1 MSNDRGMISEA
12 DTCRMYVLPKLREA
26 GWTDDQIRE
35 QRYFT
40 DGRIVVSGRKHFRKP
55 GKKADYL
62 LYYRPDFRLA
72 VVEAKAKYKGPGDGL
87 QQAMEYAE
95 ILGLKFAY
103 ATNGYGII
111 EHDYITGEQRALDRF
126 PAPDNLWTRL
136 RDQERLTDDKV
147 AEDLL
152 YPFNRELRNPD
163 GSIKTPRYFQEI
175 AIHRAVQAVLQGKP
189 RILITMA
196 TGTGKTF
203 VALQI
208 VWKLWKTG
216 RKRRIL
222 YLVDRNILADQPLS
236 REFSIFGD
244 AVWKIQ
250 GEAKKGREIYF
261 ALYQALAEDESR
273 PGLYKEYPSD
283 FFDLIVVDECHR
295 GGAADESR
303 WRRILEYF
311 HPATQIGMTATPL
324 RDETRDTYRYFGNP
338 IYTYRLGQGIE
349 DGFLAP
355 YRVHRIIPSVDATG
369 WRPDRGQ
376 LDRFARE
383 IPDDVYETKDFERLV
398 SLLSRTE
405 VVAQHLTAYLERT
418 DRFAKT
424 MVFCVDQEHA
434 EDMRAALHRAN
445 EDLTRR
451 YPHYVARV
459 TADEGKVGRSH
470 LDDFLD
476 PERDVPVILTTSKL
490 LSTGVDAPT
499 CRNIV
504 LFKPIGSM
512 VEFKQII
519 GRGTRLYP
527 DKDKLW
533 FTILDYAGATRL
545 FADPNFDGEPERI
558 TEEMLYPFPEEA
570 GPPPKVKEGP
580 LGVEDEDGD
589 VVEGDW
595 GEEQPPRKYYVDGVE
610 VHISAEMVYELDSA
624 GKKHRVVKYTDYA
637 REQVRR
643 LYPTPAELR
652 TEWMDAEHR
661 GAVIQALAERGIDFS
676 TLVEATNQP
685 DADPFDLLIH
695 VAWNAPLRT
704 RRERAERVRK
714 EKKDFWDRYSPQARA
729 VLNDLLDKYTDH
741 GVTQLDDLQILEVPP
756 LSERGTPVEIA
767 RFFGGS
773 GQLRQAFSE
782 LQSMLYTEG

>member
-1 MSNDRGMISEA
+1 
-12 DTCRMYVLPKLREA
+12 MYVLPKLREA
-26 GWTDDQIRE
+26 GWSDDQIRE
-35 QRYFT
+35 QKYFT
-40 DGRIVVSGRKHFRKP
+40 DGRIVMAGRKHFRRP

-62 LYYRPDFRLA
+62 LHYRPDFRLA
-72 VVEAKAKYKGPGDGL
+72 IIEAKTAYRKPSDGL

-103 ATNGYGII
+103 STNGHGIV
-111 EHDYITGEQRALDRF
+111 EHDYITGKQQTLDRF
-126 PAPDNLWTRL
+126 PSPAELWSRV
-136 RDQERLTDDKV
+136 RSAEGLTDDKA

-152 YPFNRELRNPD
+152 FPFNRELRNPD
-163 GSIKTPRYFQEI
+163 GSIKVPRYFQEI
-175 AIHRAVQAVLQGKP
+175 AIHRAVQAILQGRP

-203 VALQI
+203 VAVQI
-208 VWKLWKTG
+208 VWKLWKTE

-222 YLVDRNILADQPLS
+222 YLVDRNILVDQPLA
-236 REFSIFGD
+236 REFGIFGD

-273 PGLYKEYPSD
+273 PGLYREYPPD
-283 FFDLIVVDECHR
+283 YFDLIIVDECHR
-295 GGAADESR
+295 GSAADASR

-311 HPATQIGMTATPL
+311 HLATQIGMTATPL

-338 IYTYRLGQGIE
+338 IYTYRLGQGVE

-355 YRVHRIIPSVDATG
+355 YRVHRIVPTVDATG
-369 WRPDRGQ
+369 WRPEQGQ
-376 LDRFARE
+376 LDRFGRE
-383 IPDDVYETKDFERLV
+383 IPDGVYETKDFERVV

-405 VVAQHLTAYLERT
+405 VVAQHLTSFLKRT
-418 DRFAKT
+418 DRFGKS

-445 EDLTRR
+445 EDLCKQ
-451 YPHYVARV
+451 YPHFVARV
-459 TADEGKVGRSH
+459 TAEEARVGRGH
-470 LDDFLD
+470 LDDFID
-476 PERDVPVILTTSKL
+476 PEKDVPVILTTSKL

-527 DKDKLW
+527 EKDKLS

-545 FADPNFDGEPERI
+545 FADPDFDGEPERI
-558 TEEMLYPFPEEA
+558 TEESVYPTGEEA
-570 GPPPKVKEGP
+570 KPPGEWEEEPAYGESSGH
-580 LGVEDEDGD
+580 DGLVD
-589 VVEGDW
+589 TGK
-595 GEEQPPRKYYVDGVE
+595 EEQPARKFYVDGVE
-610 VHISAEMVYELDSA
+610 VAISAEIVYELDSS
-624 GKKHRVVKYTDYA
+624 GKRQRVVTYTEYTKD
-637 REQVRR
+637 QIRR
-643 LYPTPAELR
+643 LCPTPAELQ
-652 TEWMDAEHR
+652 TGWMDAEHR
-661 GAVIQALAERGIDFS
+661 AVMIQALAERGIDFS
-676 TLVEATNQP
+676 TLAEATKQP
-685 DADPFDLLIH
+685 EADPFDLLVH

-704 RRERAERVRK
+704 RRERAERVRM
-714 EKKDFWDRYSPQARA
+714 EKKDFWERYTPPART

-741 GVTQLDDLQILEVPP
+741 GVTQLDDLQVLEVPP
-756 LSERGTPVEIA
+756 LSDHGTPVEIA
-767 RFFGGS
+767 GLFGGPA
-773 GQLRQAFSE
+773 QLRQAVTE
-782 LQSMLYTEG
+782 LQGLIYS